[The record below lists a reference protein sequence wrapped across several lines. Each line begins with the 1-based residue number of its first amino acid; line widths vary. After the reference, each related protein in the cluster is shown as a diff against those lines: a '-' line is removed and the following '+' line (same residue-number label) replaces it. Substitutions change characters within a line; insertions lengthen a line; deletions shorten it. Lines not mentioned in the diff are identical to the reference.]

1 MNQQAPENYSS
12 PLHEFI
18 AKWIATHDT
27 TWQRLFTQA
36 TIANAVSTQVR
47 RGSTPRPGTRRKL
60 ADAMGVPRR
69 KLFEVAGYVRPEELE
84 PEDIE
89 ITDPEI
95 ALFFLG
101 YEWDEFTEAG
111 QDIIRQA
118 VRSALAIRREREA
131 KQEKPDANNA
141 GDLSQT

>member
-1 MNQQAPENYSS
+1 MNEQVSGEYSS
-12 PLHEFI
+12 PLHEYI
-18 AKWIATHDT
+18 ARWIAARDT

-36 TIANAVSTQVR
+36 GIANAGSTQVR
-47 RGSTPRPGTRRKL
+47 RGSTPRPGTLRKL

-89 ITDPEI
+89 ISDPEI

-101 YEWDEFTEAG
+101 YEWDEFTAAE

-118 VRSALAIRREREA
+118 IRSALAIRREREA
-131 KQEKPDANNA
+131 KEQGG
-141 GDLSQT
+141 GDPT